1 MAVFRPLI
9 ATREPLIANRYILP
23 PMNRDNIVYAT
34 CGLLLGL
41 IIGSFLIGPRLA
53 KKTESPAV
61 EAAASTDTTPAAT
74 ASQPPSQQMPA
85 MGGGNM
91 QTMNAV
97 REQLATLKATVER
110 EPNNFGALVQ
120 LGNMYMDA
128 AKYPQAVEYYERALA
143 VREEPAV
150 RTDLGI
156 CYKQA
161 GQLDKSVEAFKK
173 AAEDQPDQWQALF
186 NEAIV
191 LGEMKR
197 YDEARAI
204 AAKLKQLRP
213 NDPQVDKLS
222 TALAG
227 KS

>member
-1 MAVFRPLI
+1 M
-9 ATREPLIANRYILP
+9 T
-23 PMNRDNIVYAT
+23 RDNIVFAT

-53 KKTESPAV
+53 KKTEAPAAEV
-61 EAAASTDTTPAAT
+61 AASTDAPAAPAT
-74 ASQPPSQQMPA
+74 TSQPSQMPA
-85 MGGGNM
+85 MNGGNM

-110 EPNNFGALVQ
+110 EPNNFDALVQ

-128 AKYPQAVEYYERALA
+128 AKYPQAIEYYERALG

-161 GQLDKSVEAFKK
+161 GQLDKSVEAFRK

-213 NDPQVDKLS
+213 NDPQVDKLT

>member
-1 MAVFRPLI
+1 M
-9 ATREPLIANRYILP
+9 T
-23 PMNRDNIVYAT
+23 RDNIVFAT

-41 IIGSFLIGPRLA
+41 IIGSFLIGPWLGR
-53 KKTESPAV
+53 KTAPPAA
-61 EAAASTDTTPAAT
+61 EAAVSTETEVPAA
-74 ASQPPSQQMPA
+74 SQQPSQMPA
-85 MGGGNM
+85 MNGGNM

-97 REQLATLKATVER
+97 REQLASLKATVER
-110 EPNNFGALVQ
+110 EPKNFDALVQ

-161 GQLDKSVEAFKK
+161 GQLDKAVEAFRK
-173 AAEDQPDQWQALF
+173 AADDQPDQWQALF

-204 AAKLKQLRP
+204 ASKLKQLRP
-213 NDPQVDKLS
+213 NDPQVDKL
-222 TALAG
+222 TAALAG
-227 KS
+227 KT

>member
-1 MAVFRPLI
+1 MS
-9 ATREPLIANRYILP
+9 
-23 PMNRDNIVYAT
+23 RDNIVFTT
-34 CGLLLGL
+34 CGLILGL

-53 KKTESPAV
+53 PKPASGDSSAV
-61 EAAASTDTTPAAT
+61 ADTVPAAAAPSAPAGAG
-74 ASQPPSQQMPA
+74 SGPA
-85 MGGGNM
+85 MGGGNV

-97 REQLATLKATVER
+97 REQLATLKAAVER
-110 EPNNFGALVQ
+110 DPKNYDALLQ

-128 AKYPQAVEYYERALA
+128 AKFPQAVDYYERALA
-143 VREEPAV
+143 LREDPAV

-161 GQLDKSVEAFKK
+161 GQLDKSVDAFRKVSEEA
-173 AAEDQPDQWQALF
+173 PDQWQALF

-191 LGEMKR
+191 LGELKR
-197 YDEARAI
+197 FDEARAVT
-204 AAKLKQLRP
+204 AKLKQMRP
-213 NDPQVDKLS
+213 DDPQVQKLE

>member
-1 MAVFRPLI
+1 M
-9 ATREPLIANRYILP
+9 T
-23 PMNRDNIVYAT
+23 RDNIVFAT

-53 KKTESPAV
+53 QKSASPEVPAA
-61 EAAASTDTTPAAT
+61 EAAAST
-74 ASQPPSQQMPA
+74 PPPPA
-85 MGGGNM
+85 MGGGGNM

-97 REQLATLKATVER
+97 REQLANLKTAVER
-110 EPNNFGALVQ
+110 DPKNVDALLQ

-128 AKYPQAVEYYERALA
+128 GKYPQAIDYYERALA
-143 VREEPAV
+143 IRDEPSV

-161 GQLDKSVEAFKK
+161 GQLDKSVEAFRK
-173 AAEDQPDQWQALF
+173 AAADQPDQWQALF

-197 YDEARAI
+197 YDEARAV
-204 AAKLKQLRP
+204 AAKLKQMRP

-227 KS
+227 RS

>member
-1 MAVFRPLI
+1 M
-9 ATREPLIANRYILP
+9 T
-23 PMNRDNIVYAT
+23 RDNIVFT
-34 CGLLLGL
+34 VCGLLLGL

-53 KKTESPAV
+53 QKGSGNAEGGTVAGAPET
-61 EAAASTDTTPAAT
+61 AAEPQVAPASTPSAPA
-74 ASQPPSQQMPA
+74 QMPA

-97 REQLATLKATVER
+97 REQLANLKATVER
-110 EPNNFGALVQ
+110 EPKNADALAQ

-128 AKYPQAVEYYERALA
+128 AKYPQAIEYYERALG
-143 VREEPAV
+143 VREDASL

-161 GQLDKSVEAFKK
+161 GQLDKSVDAFRR

-197 YDEARAI
+197 FDEARVI
-204 AAKLKQLRP
+204 AARLKQLRP
-213 NDPQVDKLS
+213 NDPQIDKL
-222 TALAG
+222 TAALAG